1 MRELIGQKVG
11 MTRLFNEDGTAV
23 PVTVVSAGP
32 CVVLSRRSRGEG
44 VPESLAVGYLSVRRD
59 RVSKP
64 RAGQF
69 AKAGLE
75 PLRHIVEVAVPPD
88 FNGGPGDAL
97 TVSLFKPGERVDV
110 SGKSIGKGFQGVM
123 KRHNF
128 GGVGGSTHGQSDRL
142 RAPGSIGSSS
152 YPSRVFK
159 GMRMAGRMGGRQTTL
174 KNLEVVQVDA
184 SKSLLLL
191 RGAVP
196 GKQGSLLR
204 IIGA

>member
-1 MRELIGQKVG
+1 
-11 MTRLFNEDGTAV
+11 MTRLFDEDGMAV
-23 PVTVVSAGP
+23 PVTVVAAGP
-32 CVVLSRRSRGEG
+32 CVVISRRAGGASR
-44 VPESLAVGYLSVRRD
+44 PEALAVGFGAVKRA

-75 PLRHIVEVAVPPD
+75 PMRVIAEVAAPPD
-88 FNGGPGDAL
+88 FAGGPGDAL
-97 TVSLFKPGERVDV
+97 TVDLFKTGERVDV
-110 SGKSIGKGFQGVM
+110 SGTSIGKGWQGVM
-123 KRHNF
+123 RRHNF

-159 GMRMAGRMGGRQTTL
+159 GMRMAGRMGGRKTTL

-184 SKSLLLL
+184 ARSLLLL

-204 IIGA
+204 IVGT

>member
-1 MRELIGQKVG
+1 MRELIGRKVG

-23 PVTVVSAGP
+23 PVTVIAAGP
-32 CVVLSRRSRGEG
+32 CVVLSRRKGS
-44 VPESLAVGYLSVRRD
+44 VDAPESLAVGFGAVRRAG
-59 RVSKP
+59 VSKP
-64 RAGQF
+64 LTGQF
-69 AKAGLE
+69 TKAGLQ
-75 PLRHIVEVAVPPD
+75 PMRHIMEVAMPPD
-88 FNGGPGDAL
+88 FNGAPGDTL
-97 TVSLFKPGERVDV
+97 PVTLFKPGEKVDV
-110 SGKSIGKGFQGVM
+110 SGTSIGKGFQGVM
-123 KRHNF
+123 RRHNF
-128 GGVGGSTHGQSDRL
+128 GGVGGATHGQSDRL

-159 GMRMAGRMGGRQTTL
+159 GMRMAGRMGGRKTTL

-184 SKSLLLL
+184 ERSLLLL

>member
-23 PVTVVSAGP
+23 PVTVVAAGP
-32 CVVLSRRSRGEG
+32 CVVLSRRSGSVG
-44 VPESLAVGYLSVRRD
+44 ATESLAVGYGSVRRA

-64 RAGQF
+64 QAGQF

-75 PLRHIVEVAVPPD
+75 PMRLITEVAMPPD
-88 FNGGPGDAL
+88 FSGGPGDAL
-97 TVSLFKPGERVDV
+97 TVDLFKPGERVDV
-110 SGKSIGKGFQGVM
+110 SGTSIGKGWQGVM
-123 KRHNF
+123 RRHNF
-128 GGVGGSTHGQSDRL
+128 GGVGGATHGQSDRL

-159 GMRMAGRMGGRQTTL
+159 GMRMAGRMGGRKTTL
-174 KNLEVVQVDA
+174 KNLEVVSVDA
-184 SKSLLLL
+184 KRSLILL

-204 IIGA
+204 IMGV